1 MIAKIVCDF
10 LQYTNRR
17 DKRSIKRWVSNQ
29 TLKRVT
35 ARHEIDRFIK
45 RTEAL
50 YAQLTGRHD
59 CDQDSEYS
67 RRR

>member
-45 RTEAL
+45 QTEAL
-50 YAQLTGRHD
+50 YAQLTGDRNCHR
-59 CDQDSEYS
+59 DSK
-67 RRR
+67 